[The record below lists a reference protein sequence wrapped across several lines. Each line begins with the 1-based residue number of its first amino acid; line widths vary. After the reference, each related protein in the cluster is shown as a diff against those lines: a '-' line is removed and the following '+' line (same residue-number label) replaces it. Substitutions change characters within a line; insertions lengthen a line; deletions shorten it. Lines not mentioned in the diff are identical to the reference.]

1 MKKLRALPVGKLQS
15 SFNVAG
21 SWADMVSFFFFLFFV
36 FTVGMICFFLIS
48 LNDMFFLCFSFF
60 KLICQ
65 VPSPWKPM
73 VDSWSSNPFLPKN
86 PRLEFCLC
94 LCLVFWQI
102 LSRLEFFQF
111 KLLSPQKFGDF
122 VLTSENL
129 LQDKMSSTLFAYP
142 AKTNTAAATIFL
154 NLDFEGT
161 P

>member
-21 SWADMVSFFFFLFFV
+21 SWADMVPFLLFCV
-36 FTVGMICFFLIS
+36 FS
-48 LNDMFFLCFSFF
+48 WDDMFFSSFFKWYGFSCFSFF

-122 VLTSENL
+122 VLTSENP

-142 AKTNTAAATIFL
+142 AKTNTASATIFL